1 MLPGPTERFV
11 PEAEDA
17 VEEGQDPNPCEEDE
31 EFFNS
36 RPDAEEMEAAISK
49 FLDAMPALE
58 LDGFQHLHKQL
69 ARLPLP
75 SQKGVSS
82 MGHDEAVEGGLLKT
96 MSEEELKR
104 FTPSEL
110 LLYKHAQE
118 YRYILEHNSTYTY
131 VLVHTRT

>member
-1 MLPGPTERFV
+1 MLPGQTERLV
-11 PEAEDA
+11 PEAENAMD
-17 VEEGQDPNPCEEDE
+17 EDLDPHPCQEDE
-31 EFFNS
+31 EFFKA
-36 RPDAEEMEAAISK
+36 RPNAEEMEAAISK
-49 FLDAMPALE
+49 SLDAMPALE
-58 LDGFQHLHKQL
+58 TDGFQHLHRQL

-75 SQKGVSS
+75 NQKDVRS

-118 YRYILEHNSTYTY
+118 
-131 VLVHTRT
+131 